1 MGYDKL
7 VSFFSK
13 NLGNNC
19 INQVFIKND
28 SKGLYLAN
36 HIFFDIQFIIYLCI
50 NTIENDINYI
60 IKLLS
65 GLQYNDNKLIIKKI
79 KMILNKPYWTKIN
92 LNLNFDGENE
102 NLIIENFIKNINES
116 YIDVLLYWCIFDFLN
131 NKIKNIHDINFL
143 NSINIFF
150 DGIPSYPKIL
160 EQRRR
165 RIKTYIE
172 SQNRKKQFSKYFNE
186 IIDNVIK
193 DDDFYYEY
201 FLFIKYQY
209 SYSKSL
215 GPYSKI
221 MINLGK
227 FLNKKLKECYPKK
240 KIYVDLSTNYGEAD
254 FKIFNYI
261 NKNKIKSEIY
271 IHSCDS
277 DFLHLILNFQLQSKE
292 NEKLFYFVRYNLKNK
307 NFYEIINASKILLN
321 IKDKYKVINNL
332 LNEPNI
338 NIVYDFLFIIFFF
351 GNDIIP
357 FNFEIGSELNLKILF
372 LSHYELYKDNNFII
386 NINKKYMIDFY
397 NLKIFLKGIQER
409 KSFTIIILNKNF
421 KIPYNFIIL
430 CTEVL
435 NFGIKEIINNILVP
449 YLSYEGYKNK
459 ITDKND
465 IRYELYKKYQI
476 KENPLEKLSV
486 KNELEEY
493 MKNMFD
499 YNNISD
505 FGLIRLQKSSTFENN
520 SYQTLYNKLI
530 TESSEKLNINI
541 DKISFMNNFSL
552 YDIEKNYNN
561 STNNFNVKNYLK
573 LIVYLSQILFNNLND
588 YNYFY
593 LGYYSENYAPSINKI
608 IQFVDQNNMN
618 IFQED
623 IIVEIKTN
631 KYIFD
636 ELSHHLLITP
646 YLLDSKYIKEIK
658 NIKNL
663 NSILNLIQKKINGI
677 WYNEKDYN
685 NFKIRDIDPV
695 NYLETYYSI
704 LKLFNSKIIDK
715 IYFDTSLLITY

>member
-1 MGYDKL
+1 
-7 VSFFSK
+7 
-13 NLGNNC
+13 
-19 INQVFIKND
+19 
-28 SKGLYLAN
+28 
-36 HIFFDIQFIIYLCI
+36 
-50 NTIENDINYI
+50 
-60 IKLLS
+60 
-65 GLQYNDNKLIIKKI
+65 
-79 KMILNKPYWTKIN
+79 
-92 LNLNFDGENE
+92 
-102 NLIIENFIKNINES
+102 
-116 YIDVLLYWCIFDFLN
+116 
-131 NKIKNIHDINFL
+131 
-143 NSINIFF
+143 
-150 DGIPSYPKIL
+150 
-160 EQRRR
+160 
-165 RIKTYIE
+165 
-172 SQNRKKQFSKYFNE
+172 
-186 IIDNVIK
+186 
-193 DDDFYYEY
+193 
-201 FLFIKYQY
+201 
-209 SYSKSL
+209 
-215 GPYSKI
+215 
-221 MINLGK
+221 
-227 FLNKKLKECYPKK
+227 
-240 KIYVDLSTNYGEAD
+240 
-254 FKIFNYI
+254 
-261 NKNKIKSEIY
+261 
-271 IHSCDS
+271 
-277 DFLHLILNFQLQSKE
+277 
-292 NEKLFYFVRYNLKNK
+292 
-307 NFYEIINASKILLN
+307 
-321 IKDKYKVINNL
+321 
-332 LNEPNI
+332 
-338 NIVYDFLFIIFFF
+338 
-351 GNDIIP
+351 
-357 FNFEIGSELNLKILF
+357 
-372 LSHYELYKDNNFII
+372 
-386 NINKKYMIDFY
+386 MIDFY

-695 NYLETYYSI
+695 NYLETYSSI